1 MGTLATGLKLKR
13 RKLKLDLE
21 LGSTLEAKKPKAEP
35 LKVVERPITEQ
46 EQLYNDIAAKYPTVD
61 KLVEALGLTLPE
73 TRQKPRKAEPR
84 PLKEEVFSERAKEN
98 LKVSGENF
106 GKGLQIS
113 AKPIIDTTSVRN
125 LTNVDIKQISAESK
139 PRPLKEEGA
148 QISPSKSISK
158 TLAELVLP
166 PNSNEHRPE
175 LRRRIMKETGATP
188 EQAEL
193 KLQEL
198 IDTEQILETLGRS
211 FYLKGS
217 APF

>member
-21 LGSTLEAKKPKAEP
+21 LGSTPEAKKQKAEP

-84 PLKEEVFSERAKEN
+84 PLKEEV
-98 LKVSGENF
+98 
-106 GKGLQIS
+106 
-113 AKPIIDTTSVRN
+113 T
-125 LTNVDIKQISAESK
+125 
-139 PRPLKEEGA
+139 

-198 IDTEQILETLGRS
+198 IDTKQILETLGRS